1 MAEALRLSVKLTQ
14 EGLSLSSNSMVEAI
28 SLSVNFIAKVLN
40 SSINVIVSSYW
51 NKICIIAPMK
61 KAIPLLIAFAI
72 AITGC
77 ATVQSIIKST
87 LPYTATLVIPA
98 SNKANTTIS
107 AKSSASSLD
116 QVFGN
121 QNGTSYIK
129 DVRIASAKLTAYNP
143 TSASLGMFKSV
154 NLYISSGSSGE
165 ILVASRT
172 DVQANIGSDLVLD
185 IDNSRFLD
193 NYIQGSSI
201 SVRLEY
207 VLRNSTTA
215 DVSVK
220 TSLSFTS
227 VPKK

>member
-1 MAEALRLSVKLTQ
+1 
-14 EGLSLSSNSMVEAI
+14 MVE
-28 SLSVNFIAKVLN
+28 LLNLDLNLIA
-40 SSINVIVSSYW
+40 SRYW
-51 NKICIIAPMK
+51 NKICITAPMRK
-61 KAIPLLIAFAI
+61 VVPLLIAFTI

-98 SNKANTTIS
+98 SGKANTTTS
-107 AKSSASSLD
+107 AKSSATSID

-193 NYIQGSSI
+193 NYIQGGSI

-207 VLRNSTTA
+207 VLRNNATT

>member
-1 MAEALRLSVKLTQ
+1 MKR
-14 EGLSLSSNSMVEAI
+14 
-28 SLSVNFIAKVLN
+28 
-40 SSINVIVSSYW
+40 VIP
-51 NKICIIAPMK
+51 I
-61 KAIPLLIAFAI
+61 LIAFTI
-72 AITGC
+72 AVTGC

-87 LPYTATLVIPA
+87 FPYTATVIIPA
-98 SNKANTTIS
+98 SSKANTTIS
-107 AKSSASSLD
+107 AKSSATSID

-121 QNGTSYIK
+121 QNGTNYIK

-143 TSASLGMFKSV
+143 TSTSLGIFKSV

-193 NYIQGSSI
+193 SYIQGTSI
-201 SVRLEY
+201 SIRLEY
-207 VLRNSTTA
+207 VLRNNTSA

-227 VPKK
+227 VPKKQ